1 MNRYGRLFFNFHK
14 RYRDLSI
21 RWRNNNALRQ
31 GKSREVTLSPH
42 SLCAQPYSCVRLYSS
57 LGVNLIPENAQDM
70 HSDGVYDTPQNNKF
84 LKLGECNPWDR
95 PNFGQHQSS
104 PTNQYASTWTTPQNH
119 STDKIEVNRQYDGYY
134 DGGKIPAVKQ
144 ISDHQNASNW
154 LCLEDPSSV
163 YAGNRVAYHPGSYQ
177 QAHVSSNGSAPL
189 PNSNGYSNI
198 RAGQSS
204 QNLNGTWNPNV
215 PGGYAGQSPQNLN
228 GTWNPNVPG
237 GYAGQS
243 PQNLN
248 GTWNPNVPGGYQLD
262 HVSVNGRVS
271 MANSSG
277 YHNVHAEPS
286 QQNSNG
292 THNPNVPG
300 GYRTD
305 LVSEHGSVPLANS
318 SGYYN
323 AHPGLSQHNF
333 NGTRNPNVTGGYQ
346 LDHVSVNGSGPSANS
361 SGYHNVHAAQQNFNE
376 AHNPNVLPQSQVS
389 PTPWQSTENGEFD
402 NGADEKLEEL
412 VNFCKD
418 WNLISAVDTMRD
430 LSNMGVRIG
439 IQHYLILM
447 DACGKAKALKEAKD
461 VHQHLISFAA
471 PVQVSVFNKILEMYG
486 KCGSMEDAFKTFDSM
501 RERNMTTWD
510 TMITWL
516 SKNGLGEDAIDM
528 FSKFKEA
535 GLKPDGLM
543 FLGVFDAC
551 GVLGDVTEGLLHFDS
566 MVNKYGITPTMTHYA
581 RIVHMFGSAC
591 DLDGA
596 LEFIEKMPVEPSIEV
611 WESLMN
617 IARVQGNVEIGDRS
631 AQIVEQLDPTR
642 LNKDLRDGLL
652 LVDPDAPKK
661 KVKKYN
667 PLEHISHDYR
677 AGDQSHP
684 EKDKIYAVLRG
695 LKEIVKEAGYIPETK
710 FVLHDIDPEGK
721 EETIMAHSERLAAAY
736 ALITSGARHQFRVIK
751 NLRVCGDCHNYFKI
765 LSDIVGREII
775 MRDAKRFH
783 HFKDGKCSC
792 NDYW

>member
-1 MNRYGRLFFNFHK
+1 MNRYGRLFFKFHK
-14 RYRDLSI
+14 RYGDLSI
-21 RWRNNNALRQ
+21 KWRNDSALRQ
-31 GKSREVTLSPH
+31 RQSKEVTLSPH
-42 SLCAQPYSCVRLYSS
+42 SLRADTYSCVRLYSS
-57 LGVNLIPENAQDM
+57 LGVNVIPENAQDM
-70 HSDGVYDTPQNNKF
+70 HSDGVYDNPQNNRF
-84 LKLGECNPWDR
+84 HKLGECNPWDR

-104 PTNQYASTWTTPQNH
+104 PTNQYATNDWTAPQNLQY
-119 STDKIEVNRQYDGYY
+119 STDKFEVNRQYDVYC
-134 DGGKIPAVKQ
+134 GGEKIPAVKR
-144 ISDHQNASNW
+144 ISDHQNVSNG
-154 LCLEDPSSV
+154 LCQDPSSLYV
-163 YAGNRVAYHPGSYQ
+163 GNRVAYHPGSYQ

-189 PNSNGYSNI
+189 PNSSVYSNI
-198 RAGQSS
+198 HAGPSP
-204 QNLNGTWNPNV
+204 QNSNGTWNPNM
-215 PGGYAGQSPQNLN
+215 S
-228 GTWNPNVPG
+228 
-237 GYAGQS
+237 
-243 PQNLN
+243 
-248 GTWNPNVPGGYQLD
+248 GGYQLD
-262 HVSVNGRVS
+262 HVSVNGSVPS
-271 MANSSG
+271 ANSSG
-277 YHNVHAEPS
+277 YHNVHAGPS
-286 QQNSNG
+286 QQNFNG

-300 GYRTD
+300 GYRTYH
-305 LVSEHGSVPLANS
+305 VSENGSVPLVNS

-323 AHPGLSQHNF
+323 AHAGPSKHNF

-346 LDHVSVNGSGPSANS
+346 LDHVSVNGGVPSANS

-376 AHNPNVLPQSQVS
+376 AYNPNVLPQSQVS
-389 PTPWQSTENGEFD
+389 ATPWQSTENGEFD

-528 FSKFKEA
+528 FSKFKES

-581 RIVHMFGSAC
+581 RIVHMFGSAG

-596 LEFIEKMPVEPSIEV
+596 LEFIEKMPGEPSIEV

-652 LVDPDAPKK
+652 PVDPDAPKK

-721 EETIMAHSERLAAAY
+721 EEAIMAHSERLAATY